1 VTNSYEQ
8 WEISNQIGTDQLHVN
23 LDLTLATGCICGAAF
38 KIEKIQ
44 RDKLNK
50 SVIKTNSKEKRWYA
64 R

>member
-1 VTNSYEQ
+1 
-8 WEISNQIGTDQLHVN
+8 
-23 LDLTLATGCICGAAF
+23 LTLATGCICGAAF